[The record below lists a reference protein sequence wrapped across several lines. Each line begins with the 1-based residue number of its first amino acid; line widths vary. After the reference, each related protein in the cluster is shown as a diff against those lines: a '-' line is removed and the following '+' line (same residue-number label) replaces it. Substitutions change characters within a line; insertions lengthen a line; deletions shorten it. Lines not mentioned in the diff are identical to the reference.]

1 MRRDA
6 SRGFLEDKQER
17 SATHD
22 RKHDPVKPLMQP
34 VQALQILQ
42 QVLRVGLWCG
52 LPKGD

>member
-6 SRGFLEDKQER
+6 SCGLLEDKEEGNT
-17 SATHD
+17 THY
-22 RKHDPVKPLMQP
+22 RKYDPVEPLMQP